1 MKRFAMLAIAGIMAS
16 ALFACG
22 GESSKSGD
30 KTEAAP
36 AAPAAAPAPAA
47 PAAPA
52 AAPAPAAPAET
63 H

>member
-1 MKRFAMLAIAGIMAS
+1 MKRIAMLAIAGIMAS

-22 GESSKSGD
+22 GESSKD
-30 KTEAAP
+30 ENKTEAAP
-36 AAPAAAPAPAA
+36 AAAAAPAA

>member
-1 MKRFAMLAIAGIMAS
+1 MKRIAMLAIAGIMAS

-22 GESSKSGD
+22 GESSKD
-30 KTEAAP
+30 ENKTEAAP
-36 AAPAAAPAPAA
+36 AAAAPAA

-52 AAPAPAAPAET
+52 AAPAAPAPAAPAET